1 MQDAPMPRLQEFVA
15 AQRTEKGYAPRLLD
29 ATVCEIL

>member
-1 MQDAPMPRLQEFVA
+1 MPDAPMPRLQEFVA

-29 ATVCEIL
+29 ELDGVC